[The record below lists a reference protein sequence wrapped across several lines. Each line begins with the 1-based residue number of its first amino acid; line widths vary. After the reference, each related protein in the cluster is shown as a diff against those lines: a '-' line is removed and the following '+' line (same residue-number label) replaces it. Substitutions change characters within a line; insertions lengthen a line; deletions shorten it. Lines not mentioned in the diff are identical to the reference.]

1 MTGEPDRAKEA
12 DASGN
17 APPNGARTLPR
28 TRDVAYGSWSCKNT
42 QVPRT
47 GQDTVLDA
55 AALEREV
62 HVRAPVVEGEHAPA
76 VVDHEDRTIATFTRS
91 RPFCFSSSRPPASA
105 KSWFGASMSIPPAV
119 VPLRRSAPSIAC
131 HMWAWLPAVRG
142 R

>member
-76 VVDHEDRTIATFTRS
+76 VVDHEDRTIATLHEEPPLLFQLLEASREREVLVRRIHEHTSRS
-91 RPFCFSSSRPPASA
+91 R
-105 KSWFGASMSIPPAV
+105 
-119 VPLRRSAPSIAC
+119 PLRRSALSIAC
-131 HMWAWLPAVRG
+131 HTWAWLPAVRA